1 MVSSEKSAACSVR
14 RRKSLDCYGV
24 HLYNSGYP
32 PVGFS
37 KQVRPERR
45 NETQG
50 VSSLYRTW
58 RPKSFDELVGQDAVV
73 RTLRSALS
81 TGRLAH
87 AYLFSGPRGSGKTSA
102 AKIMARCIDC
112 VHGPTPDPDNT
123 CENCLAI
130 LSGTALDVVEID
142 AASNRGI
149 EEIRALREAVK
160 FAPASMRYKVFII
173 DEAHM
178 LTREGANAFLKTL
191 EEPPPHVIFIL
202 ATTAPEALPPTILSR
217 CQRYAFRRIPVSTMI
232 ERMRTIAAAENIPI
246 DDAALGAIA
255 YRADGGL
262 RDALTMLE
270 QVAAY
275 AGGPVDAATVD
286 AAFGT
291 TGRAFARDLVAA
303 LLAGDAARG
312 LRIVDE
318 ASDAGA
324 DMLGLIRGTI
334 GEFRNLLVARIDAGL
349 LSRDLAQSDAE
360 RVVALAAATPQ
371 AKVVRGLRLL
381 GDALAAGRTSG
392 NPRLELET
400 AVLRLALAAEDQSLE
415 SIATRVTLLEQ
426 GAPQTAPAAALGT
439 GISAAPP
446 AAPGPPPKAA
456 PKADAAAKVEAPA
469 KIEAAPKGD
478 AAAKVEAAP
487 KVEPASKVDAAPK
500 VEAAGADEA
509 APESAPEAQAEP
521 EAPPRKPAGEP
532 SPAAPV
538 TLQRV
543 RSLWDQIRLRAEE
556 QYKPMRGPLS
566 RATVDALEGD
576 RVIVGLVD
584 SLNEGIVR
592 ARLPVLEAAL
602 ADALGTPLRVSL
614 KVVGSPERS
623 PVRSA
628 HRSTPSDTSTSQSA
642 DDSGGEADLLAYA
655 RRKLGGS
662 APE

>member
-1 MVSSEKSAACSVR
+1 
-14 RRKSLDCYGV
+14 
-24 HLYNSGYP
+24 
-32 PVGFS
+32 
-37 KQVRPERR
+37 
-45 NETQG
+45 
-50 VSSLYRTW
+50 
-58 RPKSFDELVGQDAVV
+58 VV

-112 VHGPTPDPDNT
+112 VLGPTPDPDNT

-130 LSGTALDVVEID
+130 LAGTALDVVEID

-160 FAPASMRYKVFII
+160 FAPASMKYKVFII

-191 EEPPPHVIFIL
+191 EEPPPHVVFIL

-232 ERMRTIAAAENIPI
+232 ERMRAIAAAEKIPI

-303 LLAGDAARG
+303 LLGGDAARG

-334 GEFRNLLVARIDAGL
+334 GEFRNLLVARIDAAL

-381 GDALAAGRTSG
+381 ADALAAGRSSG

-415 SIATRVTLLEQ
+415 SIATRVALLEQ
-426 GAPQTAPAAALGT
+426 GTPQAAAPAAVLGA

-446 AAPGPPPKAA
+446 PAPALPVAEKPAQKPLPKAEPA
-456 PKADAAAKVEAPA
+456 PKSEAAARVEAP
-469 KIEAAPKGD
+469 
-478 AAAKVEAAP
+478 
-487 KVEPASKVDAAPK
+487 
-500 VEAAGADEA
+500 
-509 APESAPEAQAEP
+509 PEAQAATRADAPKAEVHKAEVPKAEVPKAEVPKAEVPKAEAAPQAEAPAAAVPQPDP
-521 EAPPRKPAGEP
+521 EAARKPGGREP
-532 SPAAPV
+532 IPAAPV

-614 KVVGSPERS
+614 KVVGPAERS
-623 PVRSA
+623 PARSA
-628 HRSTPSDTSTSQSA
+628 HRSTPSEASVAQSA

>member
-1 MVSSEKSAACSVR
+1 M
-14 RRKSLDCYGV
+14 
-24 HLYNSGYP
+24 P
-32 PVGFS
+32 
-37 KQVRPERR
+37 
-45 NETQG
+45 
-50 VSSLYRTW
+50 SLYRTW
-58 RPKSFDELVGQDAVV
+58 RPKSFDDLVGQDAVV

-112 VHGPTPDPDNT
+112 VLGPTPDPDNT

-130 LSGTALDVVEID
+130 LAGTALDVVEID

-191 EEPPPHVIFIL
+191 EEPPPHVVFIL

-232 ERMRTIAAAENIPI
+232 ERMRAIADAENIPI

-312 LRIVDE
+312 LRTVDE

-334 GEFRNLLVARIDAGL
+334 GEFRNLLVARIDPAL

-381 GDALAAGRTSG
+381 ADALAAGRSSG

-415 SIATRVTLLEQ
+415 SIGTRLTLLEQ
-426 GAPQTAPAAALGT
+426 AAPGIVPAAALGA

-446 AAPGPPPKAA
+446 AAQEPPVVPVVEKPLSKAA
-456 PKADAAAKVEAPA
+456 PKPEPALKIEPVAKPEPPA
-469 KIEAAPKGD
+469 KTDPAPSAGAAP
-478 AAAKVEAAP
+478 
-487 KVEPASKVDAAPK
+487 
-500 VEAAGADEA
+500 
-509 APESAPEAQAEP
+509 QAEP
-521 EAPPRKPAGEP
+521 KPKAEPQPRAEPEPQAESPPDKPGTREP
-532 SPAAPV
+532 IPAAPV

-556 QYKPMRGPLS
+556 HYKPMRGPLS

-614 KVVGSPERS
+614 KVVGSAERS

-628 HRSTPSDTSTSQSA
+628 HRSTPSEASNSQSA